1 MRANVQKNRTAL
13 TALIAVATMFTLGRS
28 AVIAY
33 RNTHLTSVVM
43 PAAKA
48 AAPSVIR
55 ADIAGPDLFQV
66 DAMLSRRDPLV
77 AGGARSTP
85 PHMVE
90 KKTPAAMAA
99 TVTTRNPHKR
109 AVETSSAV
117 DPRTLSLVSVS
128 GDYAILRDASG
139 TDRVVRMGQMFSGYT
154 VRRIDADRVTLAAD
168 DREII
173 IFRHARR
180 S

>member
-1 MRANVQKNRTAL
+1 
-13 TALIAVATMFTLGRS
+13 
-28 AVIAY
+28 
-33 RNTHLTSVVM
+33 
-43 PAAKA
+43 
-48 AAPSVIR
+48 
-55 ADIAGPDLFQV
+55 
-66 DAMLSRRDPLV
+66 
-77 AGGARSTP
+77 
-85 PHMVE
+85 
-90 KKTPAAMAA
+90 
-99 TVTTRNPHKR
+99 VTTRNPHKR